1 MSNPEL
7 TRVQPHDQVVHVL
20 INRRALNDVSSHQ
33 LIDEVNSA
41 AAAAPKLPLV
51 LDMLK
56 VEFTPS
62 SVLGALVSLSNSMK
76 LDGRRFI
83 LVHVDRRVRGTLAV
97 TRLDKKLEMFE
108 TLDDAVASLARA

>member
-1 MSNPEL
+1 MSGQEL
-7 TRVQPHDQVVHVL
+7 TSIEPHQQVVHVL
-20 INRRALNDVSSHQ
+20 VMRRALSDGSSHQ
-33 LIDEVNSA
+33 LLDEVNSA
-41 AAAAPKLPLV
+41 AAANPRLPVV

-62 SVLGALVSLSNSMK
+62 SVLGALVSLSSGMK

-83 LVHVDRRVRGTLAV
+83 LVHVDRRVRGTLSV

-108 TLDDAVASLARA
+108 TLDDAVASIKT